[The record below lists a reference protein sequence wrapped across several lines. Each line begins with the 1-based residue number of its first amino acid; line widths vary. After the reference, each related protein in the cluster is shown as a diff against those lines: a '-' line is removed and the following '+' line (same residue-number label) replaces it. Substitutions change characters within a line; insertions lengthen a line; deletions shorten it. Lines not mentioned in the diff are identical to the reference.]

1 MNNEVRMM
9 TLIILLLRA
18 LHAIGQ
24 RLEPHAEC
32 SVVWYSHRLI
42 QLHLPTCQYNFLN
55 KMFMY
60 LINTTNYSPQKD
72 CLGGMQIGS
81 DEDRESNV

>member
-24 RLEPHAEC
+24 RFEPHAEC
-32 SVVWYSHRLI
+32 SVVWYSNQLN
-42 QLHLPTCQYNFLN
+42 QLHLSTC
-55 KMFMY
+55 
-60 LINTTNYSPQKD
+60 
-72 CLGGMQIGS
+72 
-81 DEDRESNV
+81 